1 MRKSAFRRSSLQW
14 QIADRL
20 RHILLRNMRRKRN
33 KWSSLTETW
42 PAVCTVWFNPVYFYC
57 TAGIHLLKRL
67 HISEEA
73 KSIHWEVSVKE
84 CLKGTHACWW
94 FFKCILNRILNILQ
108 KPWMRLF
115 DIHFV
120 HPCIC
125 PLICISNPHLY
136 SKMFFTLVLEAEHG
150 QKWTQANGGCADVT
164 WLDEVSSGE

>member
-1 MRKSAFRRSSLQW
+1 MRKSAFRRSSLQR

-84 CLKGTHACWW
+84 CLKGTHAC
-94 FFKCILNRILNILQ
+94 FFKCILNRNFEHTAEALDEAVWHSFCPSLYFSPSFASVTPICTVKCFLPWSWRLNMGRSELR
-108 KPWMRLF
+108 PMG
-115 DIHFV
+115 D
-120 HPCIC
+120 
-125 PLICISNPHLY
+125 
-136 SKMFFTLVLEAEHG
+136 
-150 QKWTQANGGCADVT
+150 CADVT